1 MLYVE
6 VGYVSIQVRAE
17 VPFHT
22 SSMCCDILCANSHF
36 PIMSDHYLCDQR
48 SYVSILTNST
58 ARQKATGALQR
69 RLDMAKIKNP
79 ELVFAVVPRVAAAC
93 SLFGSSFIV
102 AEVLRD
108 AQKRKKVYHRI
119 MLGMSVFD
127 IIGSICYFLGR

>member
-1 MLYVE
+1 M
-6 VGYVSIQVRAE
+6 
-17 VPFHT
+17 
-22 SSMCCDILCANSHF
+22 
-36 PIMSDHYLCDQR
+36 
-48 SYVSILTNST
+48 
-58 ARQKATGALQR
+58 AT
-69 RLDMAKIKNP
+69 IKNP

-127 IIGSICYFLGR
+127 IIGSICYFLGRWPLPPEAVFLPGGVGNQQTVCISE